1 MPVDASDR
9 IRRLQATTNFTG
21 WAIKQQTLQP
31 GVNVSSCTTFYT
43 STIQKFDTY
52 EYANQIEQGRIYFN
66 TCQGIQ
72 RLQ

>member
-21 WAIKQQTLQP
+21 WAIQQQTLQP

-43 STIQKFDTY
+43 STIQKFGTY
-52 EYANQIEQGRIYFN
+52 EYANQIEQGRIYFS

-72 RLQ
+72 RLR